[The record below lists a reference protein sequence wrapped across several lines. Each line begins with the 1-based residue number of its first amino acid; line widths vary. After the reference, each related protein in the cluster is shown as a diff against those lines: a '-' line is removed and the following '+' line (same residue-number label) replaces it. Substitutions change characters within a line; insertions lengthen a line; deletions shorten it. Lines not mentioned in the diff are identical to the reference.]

1 MASPVRFGIAGMGN
15 EGHQI
20 APYFAREPSVQL
32 TAVADVRPA
41 ALDAFHVD
49 HPDVQ
54 TFESVAAM
62 CESGTIDA
70 VWIATPNPFHAEHTI
85 CAARAGVH
93 IILEKP
99 MTLSLEEAEAMVDT
113 AEHEG

>member
-1 MASPVRFGIAGMGN
+1 PVRFGIAGIGN

-32 TAVADVRPA
+32 AAVADVRPA
-41 ALDAFHVD
+41 ALDAFRED
-49 HPDVQ
+49 QPEVQ
-54 TFESVAAM
+54 GFESVAAM
-62 CESGTIDA
+62 CESGAIDA

-85 CAARAGVH
+85 AAARAGVH

-99 MTLSLEEAEAMVDT
+99 MALTLGEAEAMVDT
-113 AEHEG
+113 VE